1 MGGRA
6 SATEAVAPTRSAGG
20 QAHSIVDLA
29 VGQRL
34 GPRQRGLAAG
44 ATVSPPI
51 TFTSG
56 VVAKLASASATD
68 RSPGSARTC
77 AAPDDRNRTRAEP
90 DAGAGVSSAVDEQEA
105 RRTSEPAPPLRQA
118 KAAAPSRLAAPD
130 EHREPRH
137 ARPRTPCPPLAPPSR
152 ARFAR
157 PLRGRPLTAA
167 SLRARSTQV
176 RCADR
181 AKDGTKSRSVVSG
194 LNSLSSRARS
204 AVFALLPRPAPRP
217 PSRPRLRLDAASGPQ
232 GLPDAP
238 APLRFALASHSI
250 T

>member
-34 GPRQRGLAAG
+34 GPRQRGPCRGGNRFAAD
-44 ATVSPPI
+44 

-90 DAGAGVSSAVDEQEA
+90 DAGAGVSPAVDEQEA

-118 KAAAPSRLAAPD
+118 KAAAPSPSRRTRRTSRAAP
-130 EHREPRH
+130 REAAH
-137 ARPRTPCPPLAPPSR
+137 AVPSAR
-152 ARFAR
+152 AAVK
-157 PLRGRPLTAA
+157 G
-167 SLRARSTQV
+167 SLRSAAARQTLDCGFAPGEGDAV

-181 AKDGTKSRSVVSG
+181 AKDGTKSPIGRLRPQQPVVTRAQCSLRVATPPRASSSVETSTAIRRRV
-194 LNSLSSRARS
+194 
-204 AVFALLPRPAPRP
+204 RP
-217 PSRPRLRLDAASGPQ
+217 PR
-232 GLPDAP
+232 AP
-238 APLRFALASHSI
+238 
-250 T
+250 